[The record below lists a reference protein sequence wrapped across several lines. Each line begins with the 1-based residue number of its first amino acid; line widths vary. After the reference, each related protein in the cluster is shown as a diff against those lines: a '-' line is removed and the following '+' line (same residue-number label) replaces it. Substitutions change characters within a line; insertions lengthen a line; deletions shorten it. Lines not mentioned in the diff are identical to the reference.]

1 MAYGPGSKFGA
12 KPVEGTNQFH
22 VACQNLGVHPE
33 KGRKLIPLDFQM
45 NSENIETTAKQIPTF
60 AFMGQFA
67 SSNCC
72 LDEPFDGFLTC
83 ILQPDME
90 IKSIES

>member
-1 MAYGPGSKFGA
+1 M
-12 KPVEGTNQFH
+12 
-22 VACQNLGVHPE
+22 
-33 KGRKLIPLDFQM
+33 DFQM
-45 NSENIETTAKQIPTF
+45 NSENIETNAKQIPTF

-90 IKSIES
+90 IKSIESQLRRVETYNGKTASTEI